1 MKPSNWIRSASTRRL
16 PSSVAATVV
25 GEGSFLLCRLHE
37 RHRVVPYVRR
47 DGLRD
52 LPRPAVLRRDSGE
65 PVQLSAHVRK
75 RRSGSRP
82 RLEEALLVR
91 DQEPALAGLEV
102 DDEPLEP
109 VRRRKHLQ
117 GMPRVPRRVTQVSD
131 REEQD
136 EERSPND

>member
-1 MKPSNWIRSASTRRL
+1 M
-16 PSSVAATVV
+16 
-25 GEGSFLLCRLHE
+25 
-37 RHRVVPYVRR
+37 
-47 DGLRD
+47 
-52 LPRPAVLRRDSGE
+52 
-65 PVQLSAHVRK
+65 
-75 RRSGSRP
+75 
-82 RLEEALLVR
+82 R